1 MIDAQRLA
9 KFKRRAKSFVSQEH
23 LDRAMFS
30 FPIEHHEEIAAIIQP
45 LLPVRYDLVNWQ
57 KLTAR
62 KVESM
67 PQIEFKDGENPTLH
81 ESTVARLNT
90 MATALQDQAAKI
102 QDYEKMI
109 SELQA
114 EIARLTK

>member
-1 MIDAQRLA
+1 
-9 KFKRRAKSFVSQEH
+9 
-23 LDRAMFS
+23 
-30 FPIEHHEEIAAIIQP
+30 
-45 LLPVRYDLVNWQ
+45 
-57 KLTAR
+57 
-62 KVESM
+62 M

>member
-30 FPIEHHEEIAAIIQP
+30 FPVEHHEEIAAAIQP
-45 LLPVRYDLVNWQ
+45 LLSRNQ
-57 KLTAR
+57 KLTAQ

-67 PQIEFKDGENPTLH
+67 PQIEFKDSENPTLH

-90 MATALQDQAAKI
+90 MATMVQEQAAKI
-102 QDYEKMI
+102 QDYEKTI